1 MLAIARKKKYF
12 VRHLAF
18 LMVVLASLMNNIKA
32 QILPVL
38 QIIIDKLKAHQ
49 DLHIEDVAF
58 VCVQHLLFTTADLIK
73 ALIILGAQPKN
84 IHITGKIYS
93 TCPEVIEE
101 IIKIG
106 VVYHYNTQPQQLG
119 SFNDYFNNDIINMW
133 NKISSAIIHTKCNT
147 IVILDDGSKC
157 IANIPKFLS
166 DNYRVFAVEQT
177 SSGVAQINKNNATIP
192 VINVAF
198 SAAKQLLESPMI
210 ARAVVSKLGSFLSL
224 HTDNLACGV
233 VGLGVIGR
241 AVVERLLELNR
252 KVVVYDKVKEKYNFI
267 NLNAV
272 KVANSS
278 QLLFQ
283 EADYIFG
290 CTGEDIA
297 ESIDINEIQRTKNL
311 ISCSSQDIEFRS
323 FLKFI
328 QYFSRNNYPN
338 VLDNIDFPIKY
349 GSIKIFRGGYPIN
362 FDNSGE
368 SVPAQYIQLTRSLL
382 LGGVIQAI
390 FHLLQEPKPLAKQ
403 YMLHPKIQKLIVQ
416 LLIENMTSNIFN
428 EREIANFRD
437 EEWIKNNSQGQY
449 ITSEILQKNFT
460 VL

>member
-1 MLAIARKKKYF
+1 
-12 VRHLAF
+12 
-18 LMVVLASLMNNIKA
+18 MVVLASLMNNIKP

-38 QIIIDKLKAHQ
+38 QIIIEKLKAHQ
-49 DLHIEDVAF
+49 DLHIGNVTF
-58 VCVQHLLFTTADLIK
+58 VCVQHLLFTTVDLIK
-73 ALIILGAQPKN
+73 ALIILGAKPKN

-106 VVYHYNTQPQQLG
+106 AVYYYNTQPQQLG

-133 NKISSAIIHTKCNT
+133 NKICSAIVYTNCNT

-210 ARAVVSKLGSFLSL
+210 ARAVVSKLDSFLSL

-233 VGLGVIGR
+233 IGLGVIGR
-241 AVVERLLELNR
+241 AVVERLLALNR
-252 KVVVYDKVKEKYNFI
+252 KVVVYDKVEEKYNFI

-328 QYFSRNNYPN
+328 QYSSRNNYPN

-362 FDNSGE
+362 LDNSGE
-368 SVPAQYIQLTRSLL
+368 SVPAQYIQLTRGLL

-403 YMLHPKIQKLIVQ
+403 YMLHTKIQKLIVQ